1 MGEMGLMGYGLKGME
16 RHGKS
21 PGIHTTR
28 EASSAMGACL
38 SYLYLRVW
46 LNEKSPRQPRFWPE
60 GMCCC
65 ALFGIVGLSLDNL
78 SRCAVAHLHN
88 VHAGLQGIA
97 ATTVEVICL

>member
-1 MGEMGLMGYGLKGME
+1 MGLMGYGLKGME

-21 PGIHTTR
+21 PAIHTTR

-38 SYLYLRVW
+38 SYSYLRVW
-46 LNEKSPRQPRFWPE
+46 LNEKSPRQPCFWPE

-65 ALFGIVGLSLDNL
+65 VLFGIVELSLDNL
-78 SRCAVAHLHN
+78 SRCAVAHLYYVN
-88 VHAGLQGIA
+88 AGLQGIA